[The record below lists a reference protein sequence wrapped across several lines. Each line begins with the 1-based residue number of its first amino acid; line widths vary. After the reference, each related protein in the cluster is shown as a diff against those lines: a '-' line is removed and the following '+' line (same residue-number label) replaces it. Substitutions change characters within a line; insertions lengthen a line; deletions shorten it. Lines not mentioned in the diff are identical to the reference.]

1 MEIMDIIRNRRTIR
15 SFTKEPI
22 AYENLKLMIDMGRLA
37 PSGNNL
43 QPIKYIVINKE
54 EHNDKMF
61 PLVRWAG
68 YTAPLGVPTKEEAP
82 TAYIIVLIDET
93 IRKDGDNDAAYS
105 SENIV
110 LTAQS
115 MGIGSCIMA
124 AIDRDSIRKV
134 FEIEDHLKIHTVI
147 ALGYP
152 NHKSEIFDMED
163 SVKYIVDENNNFR
176 VPKRKTEDI
185 VKFL

>member
-1 MEIMDIIRNRRTIR
+1 
-15 SFTKEPI
+15 
-22 AYENLKLMIDMGRLA
+22 
-37 PSGNNL
+37 
-43 QPIKYIVINKE
+43 
-54 EHNDKMF
+54 
-61 PLVRWAG
+61 
-68 YTAPLGVPTKEEAP
+68 
-82 TAYIIVLIDET
+82 
-93 IRKDGDNDAAYS
+93 
-105 SENIV
+105 
-110 LTAQS
+110 
-115 MGIGSCIMA
+115 MA
-124 AIDRDSIRKV
+124 AIDRDSIRKT